1 MSEAAPIETSPIEVS
16 VVVLSYDRV
25 HLLKRTLNALLDP
38 EVARGV
44 PFELIVADNHIDR
57 LAEAFVTDFAAKAP
71 FPVRYLADGAR
82 NYSIVRNL
90 GIKAARG
97 RYVAFVDDDE
107 EPQPGWLWEL
117 HACLERT
124 GADAAFGIK
133 RPLFESGGPPDW
145 DPTASLFTT
154 DRQEPQDTEIHMFG
168 RLRRPGKGLGTGN
181 SIFRVATC
189 LDAPEPFAIP
199 FGFGAGEDTHLLFR
213 LAQAGKRFIWCPA
226 AVVVEFMESDRIRPS
241 YMLQRFKRGSQ
252 HYASVRVLLS
262 RRRTLTLIKVSLLGA
277 AQICVHLALYILT
290 APFAGPKAFLHRIGM
305 AKGLGKLTWRKPI
318 GFIDERAA

>member
-1 MSEAAPIETSPIEVS
+1 MSGAPIEIS

-25 HLLKRTLNALLDP
+25 HLLKRTVNALLDP
-38 EVARGV
+38 EVSRGLA
-44 PFELIVADNHIDR
+44 FELIVADNHADR
-57 LAEAFVTDFAAKAP
+57 LAEAFIARFAAQAP
-71 FPVRYLADGAR
+71 FPVTYLADGNR

-90 GIKAARG
+90 GVKAARG

-107 EPQPGWLWEL
+107 EPQAGWLWEL

-145 DPTASLFTT
+145 DPEATLFTM
-154 DRQEPQDTEIHMFG
+154 DRQEPQDTEIKMFG
-168 RLRRPGKGLGTGN
+168 QRRRPGKGLGTGN

-189 LDAPEPFAIP
+189 FDGPEPFAVQ
-199 FGFGAGEDTHLLFR
+199 FGIGGGEDTYLLFK
-213 LAQAGKRFIWCPA
+213 LAREGKRFIWCPA
-226 AVVVEFMESDRIRPS
+226 AVVVEYMESDRIRPS

-252 HYASVRVLLS
+252 HYASRRVLLS
-262 RRRTLTLIKVSLLGA
+262 PHRTLTLVKVSLLGI
-277 AQICVHLALYILT
+277 AQFCVHLALYALT
-290 APFAGPKAFLHRIGM
+290 APFTGPKAFLHKVGM
-305 AKGLGKLTWRKPI
+305 AKGLGKLTWRKPV